1 MMPHPIFNKS
11 AQAKG
16 SFERLDASF
25 HERIRMHVDAE
36 AEVVDV
42 ACLDTDDSPLWT
54 ISWRWDDLGEII
66 DWLYGR
72 GWIEPGQQSR
82 ARTKVEAL
90 IMEATDKTIL
100 PLTVTAPSSSWDIKD
115 HFDPAVSFSFDFVSQ
130 TGRVVHGEESMVFRT
145 ESSTG
150 MSLKAA
156 KDTVDWVN
164 SHGGLLKPDKKVLA
178 IKSLRTHAIALAPKT
193 VVLPK
198 SAAMSPALEEPEE
211 GEHDDDRTTIF
222 ITRFED
228 DYRAIKILE
237 LAGIE
242 FTVK

>member
-1 MMPHPIFNKS
+1 MPHPIFNKS

-16 SFERLDASF
+16 PFERLDASF
-25 HERIRMHVDAE
+25 HERIRMHVDIE

-42 ACLDTDDSPLWT
+42 AFFDTDDSPLWT

-72 GWIEPGQQSR
+72 GWIEIGQQNR
-82 ARTKVEAL
+82 ARTKLKVLIKEAK
-90 IMEATDKTIL
+90 DKTIL
-100 PLTVTAPSSSWDIKD
+100 PLTVPAPSHSCDMED
-115 HFDPAVSFSFDFVSQ
+115 HFHPTVSFSFDLATQ
-130 TGRVVHGEESMVFRT
+130 TGRVEVDETSMVFRT

-150 MSLKAA
+150 MSLSAA
-156 KDTVDWVN
+156 KDAVDWVN

-178 IKSLRTHAIALAPKT
+178 IESLRAHADALAPKT